1 MMTFLRKVV
10 EEKRKSLLLSSTALP
25 RTIILASTTTTLFFW
40 SPAPILLLFFNK
52 IIINYIYIVTCSSS
66 KPCRRLFAN
75 KDFPQLPPTCLGAK
89 LVGTSL
95 VPRYLAVA
103 VRVHGFSWSYSPFRC
118 WSFEFPA
125 VHMIFGKEACAG
137 VVVDFLSAPVKEC
150 RWNSKLKSVYF
161 VTETVNKE
169 QTAWIWPTSGSIKI
183 FKHFYGERR
192 SWTWLRLQYSYEGRF
207 TMSAYL
213 CIHCS

>member
-1 MMTFLRKVV
+1 MIFLIYDDDDDFLAKGCWR
-10 EEKRKSLLLSSTALP
+10 EEKISSFIVDSP
-25 RTIILASTTTTLFFW
+25 SSYYILASTTTTLFFW
-40 SPAPILLLFFNK
+40 SPAPIYYYYFLI

-66 KPCRRLFAN
+66 KPCRRPLRRTDAYAN

-125 VHMIFGKEACAG
+125 VIWHLAKKHVLESLSTFLVPLPKN
-137 VVVDFLSAPVKEC
+137 VDEIQS
-150 RWNSKLKSVYF
+150 
-161 VTETVNKE
+161 
-169 QTAWIWPTSGSIKI
+169 
-183 FKHFYGERR
+183 
-192 SWTWLRLQYSYEGRF
+192 
-207 TMSAYL
+207 
-213 CIHCS
+213 